1 MENYNEMIIEI
12 NINDL
17 ETAEAIANMV
27 VPYGIYTEDYSCL
40 EQEADEIAHIDL
52 IDETLL
58 KKDRNKALI
67 HIYFP
72 EYENTDEASLFLRA
86 NLNYA
91 NIHYNIKNKFLKP
104 EDYRNNWKKFYKPIN
119 VGKSILIKP
128 SWINSTDNPENR
140 KILNIEP
147 GLSFGTGSHETTS
160 MCISLLE
167 KYLKN
172 EDTVL
177 DIGTGSG
184 ILAISALLCGALKCD
199 AVDID
204 PIAVKTARSNGVL
217 NNFKEPVF
225 NVIEGNLTDK
235 INSKYNAVIANIVAD
250 AIISL
255 TSTVIYLLNPN
266 GIFISSG
273 IISQRANEVECCFK
287 ENNFEIKEKLT
298 SGCWNAY
305 ICKIK
310 EK

>member
-1 MENYNEMIIEI
+1 MENYNEMILEV

-27 VPYGIYTEDYSCL
+27 VPYGIYTEDYSCM
-40 EQEADEIAHIDL
+40 EQDADEIAHIDL
-52 IDETLL
+52 IDDELL
-58 KKDRNKALI
+58 KKDRSKALI

-72 EYENTDEASLFLRA
+72 EEDNTDEASLFLRA
-86 NLNYA
+86 SLDSA
-91 NIHYNIKNKFLKP
+91 DISYNIKNKLLKS
-104 EDYRNNWKKFYKPIN
+104 EDYRNNWKKFYKPLN
-119 VGKSILIKP
+119 VGKNILIKP
-128 SWINSTDNPENR
+128 LWIKNIENPENR

-167 KYLKN
+167 KHLKN
-172 EDTVL
+172 NDTVL

-204 PIAVKTARSNGVL
+204 PIAVKTAKYNGIL
-217 NNFKEPVF
+217 NNFKTPVL

-235 INSKYNAVIANIVAD
+235 INGKYNTVIANIVSD
-250 AIISL
+250 AIMEL
-255 TSTVIYLLNPN
+255 TPTIINFLKTD

-273 IISQRANEVECCFK
+273 IISQRAKEVERCFE
-287 ENNFEIKEKLT
+287 ENNFEIKEKIT

-305 ICKIK
+305 ACKIK
-310 EK
+310 EN